1 MSDHDLVSRERNVLI
16 GLLRRSILF
25 FLLLALTLPS
35 AAQQQYRI
43 DTLARAPEAQ
53 YPSGIAVDPHGGAR
67 FFFTEKNSGRVRLFD
82 GKLRREPFLTVPVE
96 SDGEEGL
103 LGIALHSAY
112 PDSPYVFIYY
122 VRAMD
127 RLGIVERYTDSSGYG
142 VRPTLIMVIPRMN
155 DATEHNGGVLAFGP
169 DGKLYIGV
177 GDHRTQRA
185 WTQDTTN
192 RSAVWGKILRIE
204 PDGSMP
210 SDNPDPRR
218 PFWAWGLRNPQGLAF
233 DPGTGDMYCTDGGT
247 DGVNAVF
254 RIRKGDNLG
263 WPASDRSHSPVT
275 ARPLYQFPEGKQPA
289 LTGIAV
295 YTKDAF
301 PRLTGHILFCSNAQ
315 PAVWEGMLSEG
326 GDSLLAQQVLSYP
339 SGFADMQ
346 VGGDGCMYLTNGP
359 YISSKILRIAPVAP
373 VFTSLPTDSATQG
386 TPWSYTP
393 TASGTPSV
401 IRLLSG
407 PDGMTYED
415 ATGMLRWVPT
425 NAQAMA
431 RTATVVLEARNG
443 GGTAEQRATIRVF
456 NTNDPPGPFS
466 PLPPA
471 DREVLSFSGSDPEIT
486 LHWERSVDPDDDS
499 LQYIVEVDTVPGFQT
514 RAYLFLAEG
523 ADSIHIRLPRPA
535 SEYYWRVIAS
545 DGSLSTT
552 AQPSP
557 GRISVSTITPPQERP
572 QRTVVVDPPVVEQRD
587 PNPFPPSAG
596 ISYTVR
602 HAGHVRLSVFN
613 LLGQEISKVVEG
625 NQQEGI
631 YEIPFTRLN
640 LPSGVYFYRLQAP
653 GVFETKKIV
662 IAR

>member
-1 MSDHDLVSRERNVLI
+1 MIVL
-16 GLLRRSILF
+16 LLRSIPF
-25 FLLLALTLPS
+25 FLLFTLTLPS
-35 AAQQQYRI
+35 FAQQQYRI

-53 YPSGIAVDPHGGAR
+53 YPSGIAVNPHGGAR

-96 SDGEEGL
+96 SEGEDGL
-103 LGIALHSAY
+103 LGIALHPSY
-112 PDSPYVFIYY
+112 PDTPYVFIYY

-127 RLGIVERYTDSSGYG
+127 RLGIVERYVDSSGFG
-142 VRPTLIMVIPRMN
+142 VHPSLIMVIPRMN

-218 PFWAWGLRNPQGLAF
+218 PFWAWGLRNPQGLTF
-233 DPGTGDMYCTDGGT
+233 DSATGDLYCTDGGT

-254 RIRKGDNLG
+254 RIRKGDNFG

-275 ARPLYQFPEGKQPA
+275 THALYQFPEGKQPA

-295 YTKDAF
+295 YNSDAF
-301 PRLTGHILFCSNAQ
+301 PQLKGQILFCSNAQ
-315 PAVWEGMLSEG
+315 PAVWGGVLSAG
-326 GDSLLAQQVLSYP
+326 GDSLLAKQLLTYP

-346 VGGDGCMYLTNGP
+346 VGGDGCLYLTNGP

-373 VFTSLPTDSATQG
+373 VFTTEPPATATQG
-386 TPWSYTP
+386 TPWSYKP
-393 TASGTPSV
+393 EYSGTPSV
-401 IRLLSG
+401 VRLLSG
-407 PDGMTYED
+407 PEGMSYDDRSGTL
-415 ATGMLRWVPT
+415 TWTPT
-425 NAQAMA
+425 NAQALGG
-431 RTATVVLEARNG
+431 TVTVVVEARNG
-443 GGTAEQRATIRVF
+443 GGTAEQRATVRVA

-466 PLPPA
+466 PSPTA

-486 LHWERSVDPDDDS
+486 LHWERSVDPDNDS

-523 ADSIHIRLPRPA
+523 ADSIHVRLPR
-535 SEYYWRVIAS
+535 SSSVYYWRVIAS

-552 AQPSP
+552 AEPSS
-557 GRISVSTITPPQERP
+557 GRISISYITPPQERP
-572 QRTVVVDPPVVEQRD
+572 QRTTVVETPTVEQRD

-596 ISYTVR
+596 IAYTVR

-613 LLGQEISKVVEG
+613 LLGQEIVNVFEG
-625 NQQEGI
+625 NQQEGA
-631 YEIPFTRLN
+631 YDVPFARLK